1 MEHFWELR
9 RHTNIVPVT
18 SQSISHRIKKQWLH
32 IFIFCMSELSSIDVR
47 QIVSGSLLRAVG
59 MNILFN
65 FSERQRKFIIQFMKM
80 QDYLQNWKTKWIGR
94 TRSMF
99 WIQNSLLE
107 LNWKSRRFLRVRWK
121 SPRNPRYFER
131 SVAPAWKS
139 SHVSQIRCNNHIT
152 CYSDDEK
159 AESEFTAPNS
169 CHCWWKFRTI

>member
-1 MEHFWELR
+1 
-9 RHTNIVPVT
+9 
-18 SQSISHRIKKQWLH
+18 
-32 IFIFCMSELSSIDVR
+32 MSELSSIDFR

-107 LNWKSRRFLRVRWK
+107 LN
-121 SPRNPRYFER
+121 
-131 SVAPAWKS
+131 
-139 SHVSQIRCNNHIT
+139 
-152 CYSDDEK
+152 
-159 AESEFTAPNS
+159 
-169 CHCWWKFRTI
+169 